1 MLLPVG
7 AIAQVVCA
15 LGPGA
20 ASYQPSADQR
30 PSGDAMHVASR
41 VNAAEKAICGVNCP
55 VVALL
60 RNSTAP
66 NAALIV
72 NGRDAKLV
80 YAPQFFASVYG
91 SYGDPGILAVI
102 AHELGHALD
111 DSMGAVWVKSSWTP
125 ELRADGWAGCTLA
138 KSGLSQN
145 DLHAALG
152 ALEKYPTPGHSG
164 WSVRLPAIRAGYT
177 HCGGALSF
185 DSK

>member
-1 MLLPVG
+1 MLTSRSAGLLVCLLPVG

-80 YAPQFFASVYG
+80 YAPQFFAS
-91 SYGDPGILAVI
+91 
-102 AHELGHALD
+102 
-111 DSMGAVWVKSSWTP
+111 
-125 ELRADGWAGCTLA
+125 
-138 KSGLSQN
+138 
-145 DLHAALG
+145 
-152 ALEKYPTPGHSG
+152 
-164 WSVRLPAIRAGYT
+164 
-177 HCGGALSF
+177 
-185 DSK
+185 

>member
-7 AIAQVVCA
+7 AMAQVVCA

-30 PSGDAMHVASR
+30 PSGDAMQVASR
-41 VNAAEKAICGVNCP
+41 VNAAEKAICGANCP

-72 NGRDAKLV
+72 NAGHAKLV

-91 SYGDPGILAVI
+91 SFGDAGILAVI

-125 ELRADGWAGCTLA
+125 ELRADAMG
-138 KSGLSQN
+138 GL
-145 DLHAALG
+145 
-152 ALEKYPTPGHSG
+152 HSG
-164 WSVRLPAIRAGYT
+164 EERPEPERSARRAGRTGEISAAWTLRLESAPSSDSVRIY
-177 HCGGALSF
+177 ALRRRVEF
-185 DSK
+185 